1 MPTYRHRG
9 EPCVSRDASGS
20 ILNPYLE
27 AIILLNLAP
36 TVGLRDRNGY
46 LLTDYEEE
54 SEAGIEES
62 LSGFFAS
69 VQKNAVV
76 LNPRTVVTREPV
88 AEANLRRR

>member
-46 LLTDYEEE
+46 LYLSRFLKKKIYIF
-54 SEAGIEES
+54 SNFSS
-62 LSGFFAS
+62 LIFI
-69 VQKNAVV
+69 
-76 LNPRTVVTREPV
+76 
-88 AEANLRRR
+88 

>member
-1 MPTYRHRG
+1 MFYGYSPDEGRWTYLHAAG
-9 EPCVSRDASGS
+9 VPSRWTS
-20 ILNPYLE
+20 I
-27 AIILLNLAP
+27 AVTKNL
-36 TVGLRDRNGY
+36 V
-46 LLTDYEEE
+46 TDYEEE
-54 SEAGIEES
+54 SAAGIEES

>member
-46 LLTDYEEE
+46 LYLLPVLCNPLEHPILQKLTGHGRQFYPELWN
-54 SEAGIEES
+54 GNVF
-62 LSGFFAS
+62 LST
-69 VQKNAVV
+69 QI
-76 LNPRTVVTREPV
+76 P
-88 AEANLRRR
+88 

>member
-20 ILNPYLE
+20 ILNPYLD

-46 LLTDYEEE
+46 LLMWR
-54 SEAGIEES
+54 SEPLDWNG
-62 LSGFFAS
+62 
-69 VQKNAVV
+69 Q
-76 LNPRTVVTREPV
+76 
-88 AEANLRRR
+88 